1 MAAAGHDVGF
11 VVVNKVDAEETQQ
24 KLLDRASFPMLQDI
38 ADVGVW
44 QLMAGSKDDFYVYDQ
59 DGKLAKYLPISG
71 ANGSV
76 DLSSDEGYNNLKDS
90 ILELLAE

>member
-11 VVVNKVDAEETQQ
+11 IVVNMVDAEETQQ
-24 KLLDRASFPMLQDI
+24 KLLDRASFPMVQDV

-44 QLMAGSKDDFYVYDQ
+44 QLMAGKKDDFYVYGK
-59 DGKLAKYLPISG
+59 DGKLARYLPISG
-71 ANGSV
+71 ANGSM

-90 ILELLAE
+90 VLALLAD